1 MHPKLNKVLRIC
13 STCIVLTM
21 VILAT
26 LLYGTRWIGLEPY
39 TVLSPSMEPKYP
51 TGSLIYVVDVNPKD
65 LKVKDVI
72 TFKLTNST
80 TATHRI
86 IEIVNEKG
94 VTAYRTKGDNNNTP
108 DGALVSSDAV
118 IGKTVFCIP
127 LLGYF
132 AQYIQTKAGNIVV
145 ICFGVAF
152 ILFVVVVDI
161 LTENRGNKNKKGK
174 GDVRDEES

>member
-1 MHPKLNKVLRIC
+1 
-13 STCIVLTM
+13 
-21 VILAT
+21 
-26 LLYGTRWIGLEPY
+26 
-39 TVLSPSMEPKYP
+39 
-51 TGSLIYVVDVNPKD
+51 
-65 LKVKDVI
+65 
-72 TFKLTNST
+72 
-80 TATHRI
+80 
-86 IEIVNEKG
+86 
-94 VTAYRTKGDNNNTP
+94 
-108 DGALVSSDAV
+108 V

-161 LTENRGNKNKKGK
+161 LTENRGDKNKKGK